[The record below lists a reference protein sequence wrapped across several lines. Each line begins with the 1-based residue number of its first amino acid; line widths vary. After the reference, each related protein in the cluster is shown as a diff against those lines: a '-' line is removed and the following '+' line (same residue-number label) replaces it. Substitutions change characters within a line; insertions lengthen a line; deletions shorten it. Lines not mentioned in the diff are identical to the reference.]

1 MSLFSG
7 GSVIEMS
14 SSSKIEWSHATW
26 NPITGCAKTSKACA
40 HCYAERFAL
49 RLQAM
54 GIPKYKNGFALTL
67 HEDIVEQPLHWKKPR
82 IIFTASM
89 SDMFHEKIP
98 VAFILKIFAVMRK
111 ANWHIF
117 QILTK
122 RSKRLLEINPKIPWA
137 PHIWMGV
144 TVESADYLWR
154 IEHLRKTRAY
164 TKFLC
169 MEPLLG
175 PIPDLN
181 LQGIDWVILG
191 GESGPGARPMKK
203 EWVIQVRDRCI
214 DAKVPFFFKQW
225 GGVNKKKTGR
235 LLEGKLWEQTP
246 PAKTSS
252 SQLALF

>member
-1 MSLFSG
+1 
-7 GSVIEMS
+7 MS

-26 NPITGCAKTSKACA
+26 NPVTGCTKTSAACT

-54 GIPKYKNGFALTL
+54 GMKKYKNGFSLTL
-67 HEDIVEQPLHWKKPR
+67 HEDVMDQPLHWNKPR

-89 SDMFHEKIP
+89 GDMFHEKIP
-98 VAFILKIFAVMRK
+98 DAFIMKIFEVMNK
-111 ANWHIF
+111 ANQHIY

-122 RSKRLLEINPKIPWA
+122 RSKRLLEMNPKIPWG

-144 TVESADYLWR
+144 TVESADYTWR
-154 IEHLRKTRAY
+154 IEHLRKTGAQ

-175 PIPDLN
+175 LIPNLN
-181 LQGIDWVILG
+181 LQGIDWVIVG

-203 EWVIQVRDRCI
+203 EWAIQIRDQCI
-214 DAKVPFFFKQW
+214 QAKVPFFFKQW
-225 GGVNKKKTGR
+225 GGVNKHKTGR
-235 LLEGKLWEQTP
+235 LLEGKLWEQIP
-246 PAKTSS
+246 KFKQSKT
-252 SQLALF
+252 QLSLF